1 MQFPNES
8 WCHTKLL
15 QHLNVICKR
24 HKQGPRKKNN
34 PIGDA
39 RSLQNKFDGSL
50 SAALYP
56 SWHANIHVH
65 TEFTWRLTVSKIEDF
80 GKVLGEINLRS
91 GLSPRELQDR
101 ITNKPLLK
109 RVLLTVEIP
118 YLDTSFSPLR
128 NGSHSNLHWYS
139 FNKQFQFT
147 KKNYDLTRCIALPY
161 SLWRKESAIATPRLQ
176 LSENEW
182 PTTWLFTAGTCPVYP
197 GIGPSLGS
205 LTFEWSVGDVIAY
218 PLSKVLCLRA
228 EFGSRCQFRLTKHT
242 ANYAALFPQFLV
254 RKVFLKF
261 VKRMHSHQTSTC

>member
-15 QHLNVICKR
+15 QHLNIICKC

-39 RSLQNKFDGSL
+39 RSLQKKFDGSL

-80 GKVLGEINLRS
+80 GKLLGEINLRS
-91 GLSPRELQDR
+91 GLLPQELQDR
-101 ITNKPLLK
+101 ITNKPLLI
-109 RVLLTVEIP
+109 RVLLTVEIHIWTQAFHP
-118 YLDTSFSPLR
+118 YAMAVTSTCIDTLSTS
-128 NGSHSNLHWYS
+128 SSKSQKIIH
-139 FNKQFQFT
+139 
-147 KKNYDLTRCIALPY
+147 DLTRCMALPY